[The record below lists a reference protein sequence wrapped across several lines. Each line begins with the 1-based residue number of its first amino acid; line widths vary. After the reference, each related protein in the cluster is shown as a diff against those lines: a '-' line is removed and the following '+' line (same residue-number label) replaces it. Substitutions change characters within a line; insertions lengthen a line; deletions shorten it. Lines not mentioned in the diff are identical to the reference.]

1 MSVDVVES
9 SVQYSISTTQV
20 KSVKVQ
26 VERLT
31 ILGSPGETDSDR
43 GLGWSYFG
51 TLLFEPQ
58 TALCLNIAPKASV
71 YAQIDRLLID
81 VLQALALLMP
91 RTILKTSIH
100 QFSLSRWITPISQ
113 FNQVTDRLSIRVCL
127 SSIMS
132 AVMNDETTLRGTK
145 RTADE
150 AGFPT
155 PKRIKV
161 CGTSWECD
169 SIDPP

>member
-1 MSVDVVES
+1 MVDKSFAVLNAFSMAGSENEERQSGMTLRRCKRMFNRQMSVDVVES

-58 TALCLNIAPKASV
+58 TALCLNIAPRASV

-100 QFSLSRWITPISQ
+100 QFSLSR
-113 FNQVTDRLSIRVCL
+113 
-127 SSIMS
+127 
-132 AVMNDETTLRGTK
+132 
-145 RTADE
+145 
-150 AGFPT
+150 
-155 PKRIKV
+155 
-161 CGTSWECD
+161 
-169 SIDPP
+169 